1 MSLPAR
7 SGLSCEIPTEI
18 KNFQHVIFIPRQI
31 GKAKS
36 EPIRPTPAT
45 RNCRSGLYSPFFFKQ
60 EFWSNSFKDSEASLI
75 ASAHIIRYFLD
86 E

>member
-1 MSLPAR
+1 MVQPNQ
-7 SGLSCEIPTEI
+7 SGSMQSKPTEAL
-18 KNFQHVIFIPRQI
+18 VL
-31 GKAKS
+31 S